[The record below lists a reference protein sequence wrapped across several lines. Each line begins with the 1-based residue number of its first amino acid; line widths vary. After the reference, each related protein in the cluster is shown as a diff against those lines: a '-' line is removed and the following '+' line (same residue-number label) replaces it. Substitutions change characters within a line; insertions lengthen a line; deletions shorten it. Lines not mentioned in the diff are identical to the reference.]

1 MKLRYLHLGNYPP
14 IKDMA
19 VCFASGSPL
28 QRECA
33 IRFVVGVNGSGKSNL
48 LRAVAEVFLAL
59 VEQRVPQFP
68 VSLIYELGVR
78 GTASHR
84 TLVLDCPGNRFDASL
99 RVAERFTWP
108 DDADAEA
115 FEAALLNLRENTE
128 PPVYG
133 FTPLIPPGDWP
144 SRATTPPQMA
154 LPNAVLAYTTGAMQ
168 PWQALWNRS
177 QDSDDVELV
186 SQGEDYDPSAERP
199 AGWSVAQEM
208 ASQSAGDTSSI
219 ESVDGDWASETTPAN
234 QNLFRRPILL
244 TPALLKCAL
253 LAVALPQAFVDT
265 TDNPQLAEISDLLAK
280 IGKRKNS
287 LSPLQELLQRGGWHH
302 LVSVAFRSRLQP
314 KAWPRHLRE
323 TAYDWLMCAGE
334 VIADP
339 HPTEARRTLYFDLK
353 GDFSIYTETLIANDN
368 LQISSTQGEA
378 LWALLGGH
386 EATAFELFTKLVE
399 LHQAGL
405 FDDVELRL
413 RRHAKPDETSD
424 SDERENDI
432 GVLRFEELSDGE
444 QMVLSRMALF
454 HLLEGQQ
461 DALLL
466 LDEPETHFNDLWK
479 RDIVSVVDGALGKT
493 SCEVII
499 ATHAAIVLTDALK
512 EELVVLER
520 TDTKS
525 SAKSA
530 NSVIRVL
537 DSDIHTFGAT
547 GDHPLRDIFGAPDTV
562 GRRASRILEV
572 LIAAASV
579 ADQID
584 SCWASDKPVLN
595 GDIVEQVCTIVAVT
609 EPSMSKASIREALES
624 IEHFAVHFGAQRPLT
639 MKAVLEA
646 FIRQTGPGYFQVE
659 LKRAWRR
666 LLNEEGNVT
675 QA

>member
-59 VEQRVPQFP
+59 SEQRIPQFP
-68 VSLIYELGVR
+68 VSLVYELGVR
-78 GTASHR
+78 DSASHR
-84 TLVLDCPGNRFDASL
+84 TLILHCPGNRSESSL
-99 RVAERFTWP
+99 WVNEHLIFNTDNGAEVFGP
-108 DDADAEA
+108 L
-115 FEAALLNLRENTE
+115 FESLQLHKVPLA
-128 PPVYG
+128 PG
-133 FTPLIPPGDWP
+133 FVPLIAPGEWP
-144 SRATTPPQMA
+144 SRATTPPQIA

-199 AGWSVAQEM
+199 AGWSIAQEM
-208 ASQSAGDTSSI
+208 VTQTASDTPST
-219 ESVDGDWASETTPAN
+219 EPVDGDWASETTPAN

-253 LAVALPQAFVDT
+253 LAVALPQAFLDT
-265 TDNPQLAEISDLLAK
+265 YDNLAELQTQIAK
-280 IGKRKNS
+280 AFGKERQ

-314 KAWPRHLRE
+314 KAWPRYLRE
-323 TAYDWLMCAGE
+323 TAHDWLMCAGE
-334 VIADP
+334 VIAEP

-353 GDFSIYTETLIANDN
+353 GDFSGYAETLTANDN

-386 EATAFELFTKLVE
+386 EATTFELFTKLVE

-413 RRHAKPDETSD
+413 RRQAKPDETSD
-424 SDERENDI
+424 SDERDNDI

-466 LDEPETHFNDLWK
+466 LDEPETHFNDKWK
-479 RDIVSVVDGALGKT
+479 REIVDIIDGAIGKT
-493 SCEVII
+493 ANDVLIS
-499 ATHAAIVLTDALK
+499 THSAIVLSDVFNDEIVMVQKTAEGSEARTVSEQTFATDPSALMMTVF
-512 EELVVLER
+512 EA
-520 TDTKS
+520 D
-525 SAKSA
+525 
-530 NSVIRVL
+530 
-537 DSDIHTFGAT
+537 DSIGKRAQEFIEDKLRKAT
-547 GDHPLRDIFGAPDTV
+547 GTAADIQQ
-562 GRRASRILEV
+562 LEQ
-572 LIAAASV
+572 LIARMGSGFYR
-579 ADQID
+579 
-584 SCWASDKPVLN
+584 S
-595 GDIVEQVCTIVAVT
+595 
-609 EPSMSKASIREALES
+609 
-624 IEHFAVHFGAQRPLT
+624 
-639 MKAVLEA
+639 
-646 FIRQTGPGYFQVE
+646 E
-659 LKRAWRR
+659 LRT
-666 LLNEEGNVT
+666 LLNKWKDLGN
-675 QA
+675 A